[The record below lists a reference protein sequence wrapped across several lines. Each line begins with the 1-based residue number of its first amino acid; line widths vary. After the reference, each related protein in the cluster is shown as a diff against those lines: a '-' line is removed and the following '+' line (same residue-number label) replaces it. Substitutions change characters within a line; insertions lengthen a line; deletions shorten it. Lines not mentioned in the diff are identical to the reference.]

1 MSASE
6 SPKSLLIAG
15 ESGAGKSFSLMN
27 IKGPEGVLYLN
38 CEGGKPLPFKNNFK
52 RVTIEDP
59 MEVFS
64 ILDRV
69 KNDPKNRYHTIVF
82 DTVSFLMNRYESVH
96 VLPAQNTMKAWGEY
110 GQFFPKLIYDY
121 IAPLQQHT
129 VMLGHVE
136 GVMNEETQRME
147 YKVPVKGAL
156 AKNGIEAYFTTVLY
170 ARKVSIKDI
179 EKEADE
185 GPLLHITERDRHLG
199 YKHVLQTRTTK
210 QTVGD
215 KIRSPWGLFKDEE
228 AFIDND
234 AQAVIDRLK
243 AYYSD

>member
-1 MSASE
+1 MSTE

-38 CEGGKPLPFKNNFK
+38 CEGGKPLPFKNKFK
-52 RVTIEDP
+52 RITIEDP
-59 MEVFS
+59 LEVFD
-64 ILDRV
+64 ILEKV
-69 KNDPKNRYHTIVF
+69 KADTKGRYHTIIF

-96 VLPAQNTMKAWGEY
+96 VIGAQNTMKAWGDY
-110 GQFFPKLIYDY
+110 GQYFPKLIYDY
-121 IAPLQQHT
+121 VAPLEQHT
-129 VMLGHVE
+129 IMLGHLE
-136 GVMNEETQRME
+136 GILNEETQRVE

-170 ARKVSIKDI
+170 ARKMAIKDI
-179 EKEADE
+179 EKEAEE
-185 GPLLHITERDRHLG
+185 GPMLTITERDRNLG

-215 KIRSPWGLFKDEE
+215 KIRSPWGLFKDDETY
-228 AFIDND
+228 IDND
-234 AQAVIDRLK
+234 VQAVIDRLK
-243 AYYSD
+243 AYYAD